1 MNKRLCPLLLLLV
14 FCCPLVRAA
23 QTEKGTPPVSTVF
36 AVLTKAIDARSAGPG
51 MGVTLRT
58 ISDVVVNG
66 ETVIP
71 RGSQLFGRVVEARAK
86 DKDNPQSVLALTIS
100 RAIRKDESEIPLQAI
115 IAAVAAPQK
124 DSLADDPTYGMMHSV
139 EPNMAGGAAGTT
151 TSGQLSPHSKVN
163 STATLATADIK
174 GGSDVP
180 LLLKENSQ
188 GALGYDGVTLSWQL
202 AAPPPVT
209 VFASKGKN
217 LELKAGTQMLLRMAP
232 PRAAR

>member
-1 MNKRLCPLLLLLV
+1 MNKWRGTFLLLV
-14 FCCPLVRAA
+14 ICCPLTLVA
-23 QTEKGTPPVSTVF
+23 QTDRSAPPVSIVF
-36 AVLTKAIDARSAGPG
+36 AVLTKSVDAKSAGPG

-71 RGSQLFGRVVEARAK
+71 RGSQLFGRVVEARTK
-86 DKDNPQSVLALTIS
+86 DKENPQSVLSLTIS
-100 RAIRKDESEIPLQAI
+100 RAIRKDESELPLQAI

-151 TSGQLSPHSKVN
+151 STGQLSPHSKVN

-174 GGSDVP
+174 GGPDVS
-180 LLLKENSQ
+180 LLLQENSQ
-188 GALGYDGVTLSWQL
+188 GALGYDGLTLSWQL

-217 LELKAGTQMLLRMAP
+217 IELKAGTQMLLRMAP
-232 PRAAR
+232 PRAAK